1 MLDIKDFLTHIKK
14 SGVQRNNRFV
24 LSINIPP
31 LVMDKFN
38 AMSAAIE
45 RSPVPNGDDLDAGTN
60 QSSIGI
66 TKAISLMAVDISTP
80 GLNIQTSEFNLGV
93 KRKIADGRNTGE
105 LNITFRCSA
114 DMSERK
120 LFDSW
125 ASVIYRDDGTVSYYD
140 DYVSAGI
147 DIFSMNINGGQTYR
161 VSMEEAYPSTITEL
175 PFNAEQENGILM
187 FQVTFNY
194 RRLHNVELDGVESAP
209 PEEFVAS
216 SNTPT
221 LSATSLPSAP
231 ITNNL
236 PLMIFDIYKNI
247 DRVKFAIE
255 NGTLSKEMGTKLIL
269 NIMRDVNASGANS
282 LVTNTALTY
291 ANNLLYVLGRK

>member
-31 LVMDKFN
+31 LVMEKFN
-38 AMSAAIE
+38 SMGVSIE
-45 RSPVPNGDDLDAGTN
+45 RSPVPNGGELDSGTN
-60 QSSIGI
+60 QNSIGI
-66 TKAISLMAVDISTP
+66 TKSLSLMAVDISTP
-80 GLNIQTSEFNLGV
+80 GQNIQTTDLNLGV
-93 KRKIADGRNTGE
+93 KRKVADGRNTGE
-105 LNITFRCSA
+105 LNITFRCSS

-125 ASVIYRDDGTVSYYD
+125 SSVIYRDDGTVSYYD
-140 DYVSAGI
+140 DYVSPGI
-147 DIFSMNINGGQTYR
+147 DIFSTNNNGGQTYR
-161 VSMEEAYPSTITEL
+161 VSMEEAYPVTITEL
-175 PFNAEQENGILM
+175 PFNTEQENSILM

-194 RRLHNVELDGVESAP
+194 RRLHNVELDGVQSSTPA
-209 PEEFVAS
+209 EFTSS

-236 PLMIFDIYKNI
+236 PMMIFDIYKNI

-255 NGTLSKEMGTKLIL
+255 NGTLSKEMGAKLIL
-269 NIMRDVNASGANS
+269 NIMRDVNAAGGNSG
-282 LVTNTALTY
+282 VTNTALEY
-291 ANNLLYVLGRK
+291 ANNILYVLGRK